1 MQEESP
7 ADAYPMVR
15 FLVARGKGLAFVLA
29 GLLLLA
35 CVLGGLFTG
44 ALWLVPAG
52 IVAGGVL
59 LGLLL
64 SYVEVLRIIADTLIP
79 KY

>member
-1 MQEESP
+1 
-7 ADAYPMVR
+7 
-15 FLVARGKGLAFVLA
+15 
-29 GLLLLA
+29 
-35 CVLGGLFTG
+35 
-44 ALWLVPAG
+44 
-52 IVAGGVL
+52 VL

>member
-7 ADAYPMVR
+7 SSAYPMVK
-15 FLVARGKGLAFVLA
+15 FLVARGKALSVLLAVLVLLA
-29 GLLLLA
+29 GVAAAAVTGQWWLLPVA
-35 CVLGGLFTG
+35 AV
-44 ALWLVPAG
+44 VAG
-52 IVAGGVL
+52 IL

>member
-1 MQEESP
+1 
-7 ADAYPMVR
+7 MVR
-15 FLVARGKGLAFVLA
+15 FLVARGKGLAFLLA
-29 GLLLLA
+29 GLVLLA
-35 CVLGGLFTG
+35 CVLAGFASGQF
-44 ALWLVPAG
+44 WLLPAG
-52 IVAGGVL
+52 IVAGTVL

>member
-1 MQEESP
+1 MQDESP
-7 ADAYPMVR
+7 SQSYPMVQL
-15 FLVARGKGLAFVLA
+15 LVARGKIISILLALAVLLGGIAAGLAWQQWWLAPVALVAA
-29 GLLLLA
+29 GL
-35 CVLGGLFTG
+35 
-44 ALWLVPAG
+44 
-52 IVAGGVL
+52 L

>member
-1 MQEESP
+1 MSTSSP
-7 ADAYPMVR
+7 SYPVVQ
-15 FLVARGKGLAFVLA
+15 FLVARGSQLSWGLSVMVLLLFAAA
-29 GLLLLA
+29 GLYTSTYWLIA
-35 CVLGGLFTG
+35 AG
-44 ALWLVPAG
+44 AVISILC
-52 IVAGGVL
+52 

>member
-1 MQEESP
+1 MQDESP
-7 ADAYPMVR
+7 SQSYPMVQLLVTR
-15 FLVARGKGLAFVLA
+15 GKTISILLALAVLLGGIAAGLAWHQWWLAPVALVAA
-29 GLLLLA
+29 GL
-35 CVLGGLFTG
+35 
-44 ALWLVPAG
+44 
-52 IVAGGVL
+52 L